1 MNKRMTKII
10 YLGCLSRTRYPE
22 TCENAIKIIQYLDDD
37 YQVLEDPPCCGSL
50 SYHVASEEKLKEHV
64 NHVNEWFKEH
74 DVEEL
79 VTICAGCYNY
89 LSHYYKEYLGDD
101 FKVNV
106 RHLLQFLDNE
116 EYLEKLS
123 LKHDGKKLRVNY
135 HDACHLRNADV
146 PIVEEPRRILNS
158 IENIELREME
168 NEKELSICCGAG
180 GGVYS
185 IFREN
190 SDLNGKSIFDQMRRT
205 KALLTA
211 CPFCYTALKRV
222 EEEQGMRNPVV
233 KFEDF
238 IAKLM
243 GGVDPTK

>member
-1 MNKRMTKII
+1 MTKLI
-10 YLGCLSRTRYPE
+10 YLGCLSSTRYPK
-22 TCENAIKIIQYLDDD
+22 TCENGIKIIKYLDDE
-37 YQVLEDPPCCGSL
+37 YEVLEDPPCCGSL
-50 SYHVASEEKLKEHV
+50 SYHVASKEQLKEHIE
-64 NHVNEWFKEH
+64 HVNEWFKKH
-74 DVEEL
+74 DVTDL

-89 LSHYYKEYLGDD
+89 LSHYYKEYLGDE
-101 FKVNV
+101 FNVNV

-116 EYLEKLS
+116 EFLNKLNLENE
-123 LKHDGKKLRVNY
+123 GKKLRVNY
-135 HDACHLRNADV
+135 HDACHLRNADN
-146 PIVEEPRRILNS
+146 PIIEEPRRILNS
-158 IENIELREME
+158 IKNLELREME

-185 IFREN
+185 IFRET
-190 SDLNGKSIFDQMRRT
+190 SDINGEAIFSQMRRT

-222 EEEQGMRNPVV
+222 EEEQGMRNPVI

-243 GGVDPTK
+243 EGVDPINE